1 MRPGIKN
8 LAASVLDRLR
18 NHAKATD
25 QTFNEVLTYYSLERF
40 LYRISKSQYSDRFVL
55 KGALVMLTWPK
66 RVARLTNDMD
76 LRASIPPDIE
86 TVSEIIRKICRT
98 EVEDDAIKFDP
109 ATVRSETIVEK
120 ANYPGIRTRLT
131 GNINNVRVP
140 IQIDIAFSDPMV
152 PKPTIVDYPT
162 ILEQPAPRI
171 RAYRTETI
179 IAEKLEALVYLGD
192 INTRMKDLY
201 DLWEISRRFGFSGK
215 VLVRAVS
222 ETFNARGTK
231 IPTGTPSGL
240 TDEFAN
246 VNQTL
251 WDAFLERIGDDNPSV
266 SSLSEVASDLRGFLA
281 PVLNA
286 ARDGYTIDKS
296 WRDGLGWN

>member
-18 NHAKATD
+18 NHARETD
-25 QTFNEVLTYYSLERF
+25 QTFNEVLTYYGLERF
-40 LYRISKSQYSDRFVL
+40 LYRISSSQYGDRFVL

-66 RVARLTNDMD
+66 GVARLTNDMD
-76 LRASIPPDIE
+76 LWASIPPDIE
-86 TVSEIIRKICRT
+86 QVSEVIREICRT
-98 EVEDDAIKFDP
+98 EVEDDAIEFDP

-140 IQIDIAFSDPMV
+140 IQIDIDFSDPMV
-152 PKPTIVDYPT
+152 PKPTVVDYPA

-192 INTRMKDLY
+192 INTRMKDFY
-201 DLWEISRRFGFSGK
+201 DLWEISRRFSFSGT
-215 VLVRAVS
+215 VLVGAVS
-222 ETFNARGTK
+222 KTFEARGTE
-231 IPTGTPSGL
+231 IPSSTPSGL
-240 TDEFAN
+240 TDEFADE
-246 VNQTL
+246 NQTL
-251 WDAFLERIGDDNPSV
+251 WDAFLERIGNDSQSV
-266 SSLSEVASDLRGFLA
+266 SLLSDVASDLRGFLA
-281 PVLNA
+281 PVLKA
-286 ARDGYTIDKS
+286 AREDQSFDKC
-296 WRDGLGWN
+296 WGDGLVWN